1 MASFISQL
9 TDAMNLCSQPVERQV
24 RTTIDP
30 PMAPEEAMKLLK
42 DRARG
47 KGQHQPACWEESK
60 PKQSKIC
67 FRMFSLCSQL
77 VLAWLAILW
86 FGHVRKSVNMIGGA
100 LQMLCVETD
109 G

>member
-47 KGQHQPACWEESK
+47 KGAAPTSMLGGKQAKTIQNLFSDVFALFTACA
-60 PKQSKIC
+60 C
-67 FRMFSLCSQL
+67 L
-77 VLAWLAILW
+77 VGNTL
-86 FGHVRKSVNMIGGA
+86 VRACQKEREYDWRCIANAV
-100 LQMLCVETD
+100 C
-109 G
+109 

>member
-47 KGQHQPACWEESK
+47 RGSTNQHAGRKASQNN
-60 PKQSKIC
+60 PKSVFGC
-67 FRMFSLCSQL
+67 FRFVHSLCLPGWQYSGSGMSE
-77 VLAWLAILW
+77 I
-86 FGHVRKSVNMIGGA
+86 
-100 LQMLCVETD
+100 
-109 G
+109 

>member
-47 KGQHQPACWEESK
+47 KGQHQPACWEEARQNK
-60 PKQSKIC
+60 LD
-67 FRMFSLCSQL
+67 SLCLHPIPQQEGI
-77 VLAWLAILW
+77 AWLAILW
-86 FGHVRKSVNMIGGA
+86 FGHV
-100 LQMLCVETD
+100 
-109 G
+109 

>member
-60 PKQSKIC
+60 PP
-67 FRMFSLCSQL
+67 
-77 VLAWLAILW
+77 APAPPAILRL
-86 FGHVRKSVNMIGGA
+86 FVRA
-100 LQMLCVETD
+100 TD
-109 G
+109 AA